1 MSLPGGK
8 LALNAAV
15 ALLAL
20 AGAALAGAPGAG
32 AETAPVTPHLGRI
45 AYVTSSEAKPESE
58 VWTASGNGV
67 GPRQL
72 GPGNDPLLSPDG
84 ATVAA
89 SLLGTGSG
97 KGPALALY
105 PTSAARSSTLGE
117 VASQVAIPLA
127 WSPDSRYLAVALG
140 STALKGFVKKSGL
153 AILDTTTGSLKT
165 IATGIVNGAS
175 FAPDGTDRVVFG
187 RASGEN
193 LSAAVNLYVAEAS
206 GAGLKR
212 ITSDGRSLN
221 PVWGPR
227 FIAYDR
233 ERLRRNDAPVYQIW
247 LRGSSV
253 GAARQLT
260 SIHVRSLVSGL
271 MPLGFSSDGTRLLAE
286 FVGQDTT
293 EAWTVQIASKR
304 ARRVRLKGQGVV
316 GAAISRDGSRLL
328 VTEGGLD
335 GPADTGNVLTVP
347 FAGGAPTQLVA
358 HAAQPS
364 WNE

>member
-1 MSLPGGK
+1 MLVAMSSPGGK
-8 LALNAAV
+8 RVVSALATAVAFAAV
-15 ALLAL
+15 ALAP
-20 AGAALAGAPGAG
+20 AAVAAVSPGR
-32 AETAPVTPHLGRI
+32 L
-45 AYVTSSEAKPESE
+45 AYVTSTEAKPESV
-58 VWTASGNGV
+58 VWTALANGSE
-67 GPRQL
+67 PKQL
-72 GPGNDPLLSPDG
+72 GPGNDPVLSPDG

-97 KGPALALY
+97 KGPALAIY
-105 PTSAARSSTLGE
+105 PTSGARPTTLGE
-117 VASQVAIPLA
+117 VATQVAVPLA
-127 WSPDSRYLAVALG
+127 WSPDSRYLAVSLG

-165 IATGIVNGAS
+165 ITTGIVNGAS
-175 FAPDGTDRVVFG
+175 FAPDGSDRVVFA

-193 LSAAVNLYVAEAS
+193 LTAPVNLYIAEPTRA
-206 GAGLKR
+206 ALKR
-212 ITSDGRSLN
+212 ITSDGHSLN

-233 ERLRRNDAPVYQIW
+233 QRLRRNDAPVYQIW

-271 MPLGFSSDGTRLLAE
+271 MPIGFSSDGTRLLAE
-286 FVGQDTT
+286 FVGQDTS
-293 EAWTVQIASKR
+293 EAWTVTIPSKR
-304 ARRVRLKGQGVV
+304 ASRIRVKGNGVL

-347 FAGGAPTQLVA
+347 FAGGAATQLVA